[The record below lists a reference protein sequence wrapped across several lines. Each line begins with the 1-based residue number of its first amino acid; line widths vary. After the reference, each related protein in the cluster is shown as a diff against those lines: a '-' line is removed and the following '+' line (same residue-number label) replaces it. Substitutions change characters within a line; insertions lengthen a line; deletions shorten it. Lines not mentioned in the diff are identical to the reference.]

1 MCDIER
7 LIRDSGAIKQGQFS
21 LSNGELTEYY
31 VDKYVFETDPELL
44 SKIASEIGHTLSAKE
59 VDVVA
64 GPSLGAV
71 PLVTAV
77 SLKTGIDAAYVRKG
91 ETHCGTQARIEG
103 TIRKGQRVV
112 IVEDVSATGQTIV
125 ETARLIEELGGVTE
139 RVVVVVDRN
148 EGAISMVCDEG
159 YELESLFQLPD
170 GFEG

>member
-7 LIRDSGAIKQGQFS
+7 LIRDSGAIKQGRFT
-21 LSNGELTEYY
+21 LSNGEFTEYY

-44 SKIASEIGHTLSAKE
+44 SEIASEISRTLSAEE

-64 GPSLGAV
+64 GPTLGAV

-77 SLKTGIDAAYVRKG
+77 SLETGIDAAYVRKG
-91 ETHCGTQARIEG
+91 ERHRGTQARIEG
-103 TIRKGQRVV
+103 DIGKGQRVV

-139 RVVVVVDRN
+139 RVIVVVDRN
-148 EGAISMVCDEG
+148 EGAASLVSDQG
-159 YELESLFQLPD
+159 YELEPLVRLPD
-170 GFEG
+170 GFDA